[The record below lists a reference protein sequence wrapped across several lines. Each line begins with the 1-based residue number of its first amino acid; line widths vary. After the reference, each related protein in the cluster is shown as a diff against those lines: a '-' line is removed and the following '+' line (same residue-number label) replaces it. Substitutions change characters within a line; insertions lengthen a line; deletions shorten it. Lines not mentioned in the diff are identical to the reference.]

1 MLAFFAVYLL
11 VYGGLHLHFF
21 LKVQAAFHLQG
32 IAVIALSLWLLVMFI
47 APMAV
52 WRLESIGLHS
62 LVKPLAFLGY
72 SWMGF
77 LFLFFCIA
85 ISLDLAQLL
94 IKGAAI
100 LFSFASAALLVSS
113 KSLFFASLVAAL
125 AVAGWG
131 VLAARTIRVE
141 QVTVELPNVPA
152 AAGSYRIVQIS
163 DVHLGVMTNREWLD
177 EVIATVNGLKPDL
190 IVATGDIID
199 SHVDGSREFAA
210 ALRRL
215 QARDGIYA
223 IPGNH
228 EQYAGIE
235 RSLAFFR
242 DADFVPLRD
251 ELAQVQPWLTL
262 VGVDDQDR
270 HHTAEAAKPDQ
281 EVPLLHR
288 ARDGGGVVLLLKH
301 QPVIATTSLGLF
313 DLQLSG
319 HVHQGQIY
327 PFRYLTRLAY
337 RVETGLT
344 ALEKGSY
351 LYLNRGTGTWGPPMR
366 VLAPPEITLIELRH
380 APQ

>member
-1 MLAFFAVYLL
+1 MLGFLAIYLL

-21 LKVQAAFHLQG
+21 FKVQAAFHLHG
-32 IAVIALSLWLLVMFI
+32 LALIALSLWLLVMFS

-62 LVKPLAFLGY
+62 LVKPFAFLGY

-100 LFSFASAALLVSS
+100 LFSFAPPVFLVSAQ
-113 KSLFFASLVAAL
+113 SLFLASLVTAL
-125 AVAGWG
+125 VTAGWG
-131 VLAARTIRVE
+131 MVAARTIRVE

-152 AAGSYRIVQIS
+152 EAGSYRIVQIS
-163 DVHLGVMTNREWLD
+163 DVHLGVMTNRQWLD
-177 EVIATVNGLKPDL
+177 EVIATVNELKPDL

-199 SHVDGSREFAA
+199 SHVDGSHEFAA

-262 VGVDDQDR
+262 VGVDDRDR
-270 HHTAEAAKPDQ
+270 HHTTADARPDQ
-281 EVPLLHR
+281 ELPLLHR
-288 ARDGGGVVLLLKH
+288 AREGGGVVLLLKH